1 MKTLIIRWVLVL
13 IALALGAVVCQAV
26 AWADILFWKVGWVAA
41 VLAPLEVILLFP
53 VIVMQ
58 LHVTPG
64 SYFDGPWFYV
74 PLILLVFSLWSFLIV
89 MIWTKRRKALWI
101 VLFVVAC
108 IMPLVFSL
116 HPRRTPAR
124 ISPGRERVQ
133 GLGTA
138 IDTYEVDTGHY
149 PPSLDALLVQG
160 VESDWHGPYVRS
172 TNTFLD
178 AWGHAFRYRHVVR
191 GKDDFF
197 ELRSAGPDGVFN
209 TEDDISN

>member
-13 IALALGAVVCQAV
+13 IALVLGVVVCQVV

-41 VLAPLEVILLFP
+41 VLAYPQVILLFP
-53 VIVMQ
+53 VMQ

-64 SYFDGPWFYV
+64 SCLDGPWFYI
-74 PLILLVFSLWSFLIV
+74 PLLLLVLSLWSILIV
-89 MIWTKRRKALWI
+89 MIWTRRRKAVWV
-101 VLFVVAC
+101 VLLVVAC

-116 HPRRTPAR
+116 HARCTPAR

-149 PPSLDALLVQG
+149 PPSLDALLVKG
-160 VESDWHGPYVRS
+160 AEPGWHGPYVRS

-178 AWGHAFRYRHVVR
+178 AWGHRFRYKVKGDAYVI
-191 GKDDFF
+191 
-197 ELRSAGPDGVFN
+197 RSAGPDGVFD
-209 TEDDISN
+209 TQDDISN